1 MRNAIDDTVSG
12 IIERWSAAFGKLD
25 AHVLASLYSKNAFF
39 FGSKSALYRGQDG
52 VAAYFNALPRWSS
65 PTVEFTDR
73 AIVQGAAM
81 ARHHTKPTGM
91 GQPGGI
97 VDKEATIHMS
107 NLKLIDPKSEKPT
120 KVGFRVLEGGRKVRV
135 AKATGE
141 VIEG

>member
-1 MRNAIDDTVSG
+1 MMAARIRKGDTVLVTT
-12 IIERWSAAFGKLD
+12 GKSKGQRGE
-25 AHVLASLYSKNAFF
+25 VLRVFPEA
-39 FGSKSALYRGQDG
+39 
-52 VAAYFNALPRWSS
+52 
-65 PTVEFTDR
+65 ER

-81 ARHHTKPTGM
+81 ARHHIKPTGM

-97 VDKEATIHMS
+97 VDKEATIHLS
-107 NLKLIDPKSEKPT
+107 NLQLIDPKSEKPT